1 MNNFCGNCGKEITG
15 DTKFCGN
22 CGAPVNQV
30 QQPVYNQP
38 QYNQYEQ
45 VKPNNG
51 STAGMVLGII
61 AAAWALLSLLAVDQ
75 IKPEIIKLTYE
86 YGSFTVPMA
95 IGFSIG
101 YNLLSFILG
110 CIGLPI
116 SISALKKQKT
126 NKNIAGV
133 ALNGSALAIALI
145 ITIYILTLV

>member
-95 IGFSIG
+95 VGFSIG
-101 YNLLSFILG
+101 YNLLINTCLRILMILFLYKKLLIFFNSFILY
-110 CIGLPI
+110 
-116 SISALKKQKT
+116 
-126 NKNIAGV
+126 
-133 ALNGSALAIALI
+133 LI
-145 ITIYILTLV
+145 LQNFFFVSFHLYTH